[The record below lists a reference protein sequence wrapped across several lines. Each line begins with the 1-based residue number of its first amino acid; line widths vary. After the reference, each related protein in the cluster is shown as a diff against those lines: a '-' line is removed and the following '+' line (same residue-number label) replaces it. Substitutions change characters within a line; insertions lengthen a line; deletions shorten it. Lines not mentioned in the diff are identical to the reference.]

1 MDCRAFRSKHLAF
14 VDDTLP
20 GVDVVQM
27 QVHLNDCVKCS
38 AMDLAVR
45 RSLLV
50 VRNHLAPIEPSL
62 DFTERLSA
70 RLARERLRSAAST
83 PLIGS
88 ASWGGMVALCGGVL
102 MIGVLSLA
110 LSDERGSTA
119 GIAQLPAVVFTP
131 TLPGLQAAE
140 FVRAATPAFVATVST
155 GMAILPAL
163 LLAEELPGRSK
174 AQPTVRPA
182 GLTAPIPDMW

>member
-1 MDCRAFRSKHLAF
+1 MDCRAFRRNHLAF

-20 GVDVVQM
+20 GVDIVQM
-27 QVHLNDCVKCS
+27 QAHLNDCAKC
-38 AMDLAVR
+38 AATDLAVR

-70 RLARERLRSAAST
+70 RLARERLSSPAATRLLEPTNWS
-83 PLIGS
+83 GV
-88 ASWGGMVALCGGVL
+88 AALCGGVL
-102 MIGVLSLA
+102 MIGLLGLA
-110 LSDERGSTA
+110 LGDARDST

-131 TLPGLQAAE
+131 TLPGFQTAE
-140 FVRAATPAFVATVST
+140 FVPAATPAFVATVST

-163 LLAEELPGRSK
+163 LLAEELPVRR
-174 AQPTVRPA
+174 AQATVRRA
-182 GLTAPIPDMW
+182 GLTTPVPDPR